1 MFVKSWMKWVAVGVV
16 PAMTL
21 VAMPVVGQART
32 RTTYAAMSVTPPVKT
47 GLHKKARTLGV
58 THKLHKSLIVKH
70 KSGKSLAVTH
80 KKLVAHHALTKSSK
94 HTGTK
99 LSKLHKTKTT
109 M

>member
-21 VAMPVVGQART
+21 AAMPVVGQART
-32 RTTYAAMSVTPPVKT
+32 GTTYAAMSVTPPLKST
-47 GLHKKARTLGV
+47 LHKKARTLAA
-58 THKLHKSLIVKH
+58 THKLHKALIVKH

-80 KKLVAHHALTKSSK
+80 KKPVAHHALTKSSK

>member
-32 RTTYAAMSVTPPVKT
+32 GTNYAAMSVTPPVKT
-47 GLHKKARTLGV
+47 GLHKKARTLAV
-58 THKLHKSLIVKH
+58 THKLHKGLIVKH

-94 HTGTK
+94 HTTTK
-99 LSKLHKTKTT
+99 LSKLHKIQPT

>member
-16 PAMTL
+16 PAMAL
-21 VAMPVVGQART
+21 AAMPVVGQART

-47 GLHKKARTLGV
+47 ASHKKARTLAV
-58 THKLHKSLIVKH
+58 THKSAKTLTVKH
-70 KSGKSLAVTH
+70 KSAKALAVTH

-94 HTGTK
+94 HTATK
-99 LSKLHKTKTT
+99 LSKSHKIQPT